1 MNENTF
7 YHLTS
12 KRNVKSILKDGIEP
26 EKGRNSLAVEEQRDG
41 IFLCSRKDIG
51 KWAILLGL
59 DTLLCVDGNAL
70 DQGKL
75 TSYSYSCYDEW
86 IYGDTIPASAI
97 MQVPMPER
105 AEDDMSQ
112 LAMSTFLL
120 VNQLVVDSV
129 KFYDRIRPSSGGDVK
144 AAEAGYG
151 AELKSVL
158 ACAGRID
165 FRSVPQRQYREKLI
179 ERSENGEFM
188 MTDRFKS
195 TGLRLYELLADESR
209 HRVFP
214 QEEDAVYALIM
225 SKWTKHT
232 RSVHTGS
239 WTD

>member
-1 MNENTF
+1 MKENTY
-7 YHLTS
+7 YHLTT
-12 KRNVKSILKDGIEP
+12 KKNAQSILKDGLQP
-26 EKGRNSLAVEEQRDG
+26 EKGKNSLAVAEQRDG
-41 IFLCSRKDIG
+41 VFLCSRQDIG

-70 DQGKL
+70 DQGNL

-97 MQVPMPER
+97 MQVLMPER
-105 AEDDMSQ
+105 SEDDMSQ
-112 LAMSTFLL
+112 LAMSIFRL

-129 KFYDRIRPSSGGDVK
+129 KFYDRILPSSGGDVSE
-144 AAEAGYG
+144 AEAVYG

-165 FRSVPQRQYREKLI
+165 FRSVPQRLYRAKLI
-179 ERSENGEFM
+179 ERGENGEFM
-188 MTDRFKS
+188 MTDWYKS
-195 TGLRLYELLADESR
+195 TGMRLYELLADESR

-225 SKWTKHT
+225 SKWTKRT
-232 RSVHTGS
+232 RSVNTGG
-239 WTD
+239 WTG